1 MNCEKYKNMIPEY
14 VSGELEDKDVS
25 ELTVHLK
32 DCAGCRK
39 ELDIETE
46 ILNSLS
52 ENIYNIPQG
61 LNETV
66 LSKLNV
72 RKHPFRINFMRY
84 AVAASFFFLVI
95 MSYFMFDPAV
105 KNPEVAATYTNAYYN
120 EYVLGS
126 EYDELISYNTVL
138 YDEDK
143 WTSEDTDI
151 FDSESDIINDLL
163 TLEELESYDTYLTS
177 L

>member
-1 MNCEKYKNMIPEY
+1 MNCEKFKNMIAEY
-14 VSGELEDKDVS
+14 ISGELEDKDRI
-25 ELTVHLK
+25 ELTSHLEH
-32 DCAGCRK
+32 CADCRK

-52 ENIYNIPQG
+52 ENIYNIPEG
-61 LNETV
+61 LNEAV
-66 LSKLNV
+66 LSKLNE

-84 AVAASFFFLVI
+84 AIAASFFFLVI

-105 KNPEVAATYTNAYYN
+105 EKPAVAATDTNAYYN

-126 EYDELISYNTVL
+126 EYDELISYNAVL

-163 TLEELESYDTYLTS
+163 TLEELESYDIYLTS

>member
-1 MNCEKYKNMIPEY
+1 
-14 VSGELEDKDVS
+14 
-25 ELTVHLK
+25 
-32 DCAGCRK
+32 
-39 ELDIETE
+39 
-46 ILNSLS
+46 
-52 ENIYNIPQG
+52 
-61 LNETV
+61 
-66 LSKLNV
+66 
-72 RKHPFRINFMRY
+72 
-84 AVAASFFFLVI
+84 
-95 MSYFMFDPAV
+95 MFDPAV
-105 KNPEVAATYTNAYYN
+105 KNPEVAATDTNAYYN

-163 TLEELESYDTYLTS
+163 TLEELESYDIYLTS

>member
-1 MNCEKYKNMIPEY
+1 
-14 VSGELEDKDVS
+14 
-25 ELTVHLK
+25 
-32 DCAGCRK
+32 
-39 ELDIETE
+39 
-46 ILNSLS
+46 
-52 ENIYNIPQG
+52 
-61 LNETV
+61 
-66 LSKLNV
+66 
-72 RKHPFRINFMRY
+72 
-84 AVAASFFFLVI
+84 
-95 MSYFMFDPAV
+95 MSYFMFDPAIDNTTIL
-105 KNPEVAATYTNAYYN
+105 KTDMNGGYYS

-163 TLEELESYDTYLTS
+163 TLEELESYDQYLTS